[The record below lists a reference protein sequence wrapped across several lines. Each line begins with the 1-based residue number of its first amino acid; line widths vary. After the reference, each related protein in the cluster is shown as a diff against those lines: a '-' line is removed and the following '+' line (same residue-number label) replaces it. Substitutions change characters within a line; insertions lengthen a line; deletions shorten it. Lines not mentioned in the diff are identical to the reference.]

1 MRRIGHRR
9 EEPFDAARL
18 PLAMGARVRLLRAL
32 RGVGRFLV
40 DWFPVFVVLFVYDAI
55 HNRLGRF
62 LPPAHTL
69 PQIRVDEALS
79 GGIVPSVRMQRAFYS
94 QAHPQWWDYA
104 TLAVYTSHFFVPIL
118 VGLSLWVRSR
128 PLYLRFMMGLVGLT
142 TLGYVTYVLFPA
154 VPPWL
159 ASQRGALAPTHRLV
173 RELWE
178 HLGQPGIASLFSGT
192 TLYANDVAAIP
203 SLHAAYPVM
212 IAMFFWQGSR
222 AGARVALALY
232 AVVMALGLV
241 YSAEHYILDILLGW
255 LYAFAT
261 ALAMRRLEH
270 APGCDVR

>member
-1 MRRIGHRR
+1 MRRIGERR
-9 EEPFDAARL
+9 QEPPGAARL
-18 PLAMGARVRLLRAL
+18 PSDAGARVRLLRAL
-32 RGVGRFLV
+32 RGAGRFVV
-40 DWFPVFVVLFVYDAI
+40 DWSPVFVVLFVYDAI

-62 LPPAHTL
+62 LPAAHTL

-79 GGIVPSVRMQRAFYS
+79 GGTVPTVRMQRAFYS
-94 QAHPQWWDYA
+94 PAHPRWWDYA
-104 TLAVYTSHFFVPIL
+104 TLAVYTSHFFVPAL

-128 PLYLRFMMGLVGLT
+128 PAYLRYMKGFVAMT

-173 RELWE
+173 RELWD
-178 HLGQPGIASLFSGT
+178 HLGHHGVASLFSGT

-212 IAMFFWQGSR
+212 IAVFFWPGGR
-222 AGARVALALY
+222 APTRAALALY
-232 AVVMALGLV
+232 AVVMAVALV
-241 YSAEHYILDILLGW
+241 YSAEHYLLDIGLGW

-261 ALAMRRLEH
+261 AFAMSRLEP
-270 APGCDVR
+270 APGTRRP